1 MDRPVKILVVDDE
14 VNLLQSLSDVLKRKG
29 YSVATAQNGL
39 EALEK
44 LKERYFNMAIV
55 DFKMPKMGGMELLEV
70 MKERY
75 PQTPVVILTGYGTIK
90 SAVNT
95 MKKGAYNY
103 LIKPFSPDE
112 ILLIANKIMEEE
124 NLREE
129 NRFLRQELEKKGEII
144 TQNEEMRRL
153 KELIEQVARA
163 EATVLITGETGT
175 GKELVARAV
184 YQNSP
189 RKKNLFV
196 KVNCA
201 ALAEGVLES
210 ELFGHERGAFTD
222 AYIQKRGRFEL
233 ADRGTL
239 FLDEIG
245 DIPLTTQVKLL
256 RVLQEGE
263 FERVGAEET
272 IKVDVR
278 IIAATNQNLP
288 QAIKEKR
295 FREDLFY
302 RLDVVSLALPPLR
315 KRKEDI
321 PLLAQYLLRKHRRLN
336 KQVEG
341 ISKEAL
347 DCLIS
352 YSWPGNIRELENTME
367 RAVILAKEPLIKKED
382 LSLPS
387 GDIVSLSKVSSPLG
401 SKSLRKVERN
411 LLATVLEETK
421 WNLSKAAQILE
432 ISRTT
437 LYSKIKKHKLAK
449 YCSESVRP

>member
-1 MDRPVKILVVDDE
+1 MDRPVKILIVDDE
-14 VNLLQSLSDVLKRKG
+14 VNLLQSLSDVLKKKG
-29 YSVATAQNGL
+29 YSVATARNGL

-44 LKERYFNMAIV
+44 LKERYFNIAII
-55 DFKMPKMGGMELLEV
+55 DIKMPKMGGIELLEV

-75 PQTPVVILTGYGTIK
+75 PQTLVVILTGYGTIQN
-90 SAVNT
+90 AVEA
-95 MKKGAYNY
+95 MKKGAYSY

-112 ILLIANKIMEEE
+112 ILLIADKIMEEE

-129 NRFLRQELEKKGEII
+129 NRFLRQELERKGEII
-144 TQNEEMRRL
+144 TQSEEMRRL
-153 KELIEQVARA
+153 KELIEQVART

-175 GKELVARAV
+175 GKELVAQAI
-184 YQNSP
+184 YQKSS
-189 RKKNLFV
+189 RKRNLFV

-245 DIPLTTQVKLL
+245 DIPLPTQAKLL

-302 RLDVVSLALPPLR
+302 RLNVVSLELPPLR

-321 PLLAQYLLRKHRRLN
+321 PLLAQYLLRKHRTLN

-352 YSWPGNIRELENTME
+352 YPWPGNIRELENTME
-367 RAVILAKEPLIKKED
+367 RAIILAKKSLIRKED

-387 GDIVSLSKVSSPLG
+387 RNIPSLSKVSFSLG
-401 SKSLRKVERN
+401 SKSLREVERN
-411 LLATVLEETK
+411 LLVTVLEETN

-437 LYSKIKKHKLAK
+437 LYSKIKKHRLAK
-449 YCSESVRP
+449 

>member
-1 MDRPVKILVVDDE
+1 MDRPVKILIVDDE
-14 VNLLQSLSDVLKRKG
+14 VNFLHSLSDVLKRKG

-44 LKERYFNMAIV
+44 LKERYFNIAIV
-55 DFKMPKMGGMELLEV
+55 DLKMPRMGGMELLEV

-75 PQTPVVILTGYGTIK
+75 PQTLVVILTGYGTIK
-90 SAVNT
+90 NAVQA

-103 LIKPFSPDE
+103 LIKPFNPDE

-153 KELIEQVARA
+153 KELIEQVAKA
-163 EATVLITGETGT
+163 EASVLITGETGT
-175 GKELVARAV
+175 GKELVAQAI

-189 RKKNLFV
+189 RKRNLFV

-278 IIAATNQNLP
+278 IIAATNQNLA

-302 RLDVVSLALPPLR
+302 RLNVVSVALPPLR

-347 DCLIS
+347 DCLMA
-352 YSWPGNIRELENTME
+352 YPWPGNIRELENTME
-367 RAVILAKEPLIKKED
+367 RAIILAKKPLIEKGD

-387 GDIVSLSKVSSPLG
+387 GDIPSLSKVSFSLA
-401 SKSLRKVERN
+401 SKSLREVERS
-411 LLATVLEETK
+411 LLLTVLEETN

-437 LYSKIKKHKLAK
+437 LYSKIKKHKLAH
-449 YCSESVRP
+449 S

>member
-1 MDRPVKILVVDDE
+1 MNRPVKVLIVDDE
-14 VNLLQSLSDVLKRKG
+14 VNLLQSLSDVLKTRG
-29 YSVATAQNGL
+29 YSVVTAQNGL

-44 LKERYFNMAIV
+44 LKERYFNVAIV
-55 DFKMPKMGGMELLEV
+55 DSKMPKMGGMGLLEV

-75 PQTPVVILTGYGTIK
+75 PQTLVVILTGYGTIK
-90 SAVNT
+90 NAVEA
-95 MKKGAYNY
+95 MKKGAHSY
-103 LIKPFSPDE
+103 LIKPFRPDE
-112 ILLIANKIMEEE
+112 ILLIIDKIMQEE

-144 TQNEEMRRL
+144 TQNKKMRRL
-153 KELIEQVARA
+153 KELIEQVART
-163 EATVLITGETGT
+163 EATVLITGDTGT
-175 GKELVARAV
+175 GKELVARAI
-184 YQNSP
+184 YHNSP
-189 RKKNLFV
+189 RNKNLFI

-210 ELFGHERGAFTD
+210 ELFGHEKGAFTD

-263 FERVGAEET
+263 LERVGGEET

-278 IIAATNQNLP
+278 IIAATNQNLI
-288 QAIKEKR
+288 QSIRERR

-302 RLDVVSLALPPLR
+302 RLNVVNFELPSL
-315 KRKEDI
+315 KERKEDI
-321 PLLAQYLLRKHRRLN
+321 PLLAQYFLGKHGTVN

-341 ISKEAL
+341 ISEEAL

-352 YSWPGNIRELENTME
+352 YSWPGNIRELENAIE
-367 RAVILAKEPLIKKED
+367 RAVILAKKPLITKENLF
-382 LSLPS
+382 LSS
-387 GDIVSLSKVSSPLG
+387 GGVVSLGKESSPPG
-401 SKSLRKVERN
+401 SKSLRKVEKN

-421 WNLSKAAQILE
+421 WNLSKAAEILE

-437 LYSKIKKHKLAK
+437 LYSKIKKHKIAH
-449 YCSESVRP
+449 S

>member
-1 MDRPVKILVVDDE
+1 
-14 VNLLQSLSDVLKRKG
+14 
-29 YSVATAQNGL
+29 
-39 EALEK
+39 
-44 LKERYFNMAIV
+44 
-55 DFKMPKMGGMELLEV
+55 MPKMGGMELLEV

-75 PQTPVVILTGYGTIK
+75 PQTLVVILTGYGTIK
-90 SAVNT
+90 NAVEA

-112 ILLIANKIMEEE
+112 ILLITNKIMEEE

-144 TQNEEMRRL
+144 TQNKKMRRL
-153 KELIEQVARA
+153 KELIEQVART
-163 EATVLITGETGT
+163 EVTVLITGETGT
-175 GKELVARAV
+175 GKELVAQAI
-184 YQNSP
+184 YQSSP

-201 ALAEGVLES
+201 VLAEGVLES

-278 IIAATNQNLP
+278 IIAATNQNLS
-288 QAIKEKR
+288 QAIREKR

-302 RLDVVSLALPPLR
+302 RLNVVNLELPPLR
-315 KRKEDI
+315 ERREDI
-321 PLLAQYLLRKHRRLN
+321 PLLAQYLLKKYKRLN
-336 KQVEG
+336 KCVEG
-341 ISKEAL
+341 ISEEAL
-347 DCLIS
+347 DCLAS
-352 YSWPGNIRELENTME
+352 YPWPGNIRELENTME
-367 RAVILAKEPLIKKED
+367 RAVILAKKPLIKEKD

-387 GDIVSLSKVSSPLG
+387 GDITSLDKVSFSLG

-437 LYSKIKKHKLAK
+437 LYSKIKKHKLTK
-449 YCSESVRP
+449 

>member
-1 MDRPVKILVVDDE
+1 MNRPVKVLIVDDE
-14 VNLLQSLSDVLKRKG
+14 VNLLQSLSDVLKRRG
-29 YSVATAQNGL
+29 YSVVTAQNGL
-39 EALEK
+39 EALER
-44 LKERYFNMAIV
+44 LKERYFNVAIV
-55 DFKMPKMGGMELLEV
+55 DSKMPKMGGMGLLEV

-75 PQTPVVILTGYGTIK
+75 PQTLVVILTGYGTIEN
-90 SAVNT
+90 AVEA
-95 MKKGAYNY
+95 MKKGAHSY
-103 LIKPFSPDE
+103 LIKPFRPDE
-112 ILLIANKIMEEE
+112 ILLIIDKIMQEE

-144 TQNEEMRRL
+144 TQNKKMRRL
-153 KELIEQVARA
+153 KDLIEQVART
-163 EATVLITGETGT
+163 EATVLITGDTGT
-175 GKELVARAV
+175 GKELVAQAI
-184 YQNSP
+184 YHSSP
-189 RKKNLFV
+189 RNKNLFI

-210 ELFGHERGAFTD
+210 ELFGHEKGAFTD

-263 FERVGAEET
+263 LERVGGEET

-278 IIAATNQNLP
+278 IIAATNQNLI
-288 QAIKEKR
+288 QAIREKR

-302 RLDVVSLALPPLR
+302 RLNVVNFELPSL
-315 KRKEDI
+315 KERKEDI
-321 PLLAQYLLRKHRRLN
+321 PLLAQYFLRKHGTVN

-341 ISKEAL
+341 ISEEAL

-352 YSWPGNIRELENTME
+352 YSWPGNIRELENAIE
-367 RAVILAKEPLIKKED
+367 RAVILAKEPLIREENLFLSSGGTVSFGKE
-382 LSLPS
+382 SLP
-387 GDIVSLSKVSSPLG
+387 PG
-401 SKSLRKVERN
+401 SRSLRKLERS
-411 LLATVLEETK
+411 LLATVLEETN
-421 WNLSKAAQILE
+421 WNLSKAAKILE

-437 LYSKIKKHKLAK
+437 LYSKIKKHKIAHG
-449 YCSESVRP
+449 S

>member
-1 MDRPVKILVVDDE
+1 MDRPVKILIVDDE
-14 VNLLQSLSDVLKRKG
+14 VNLLQSLSDVLKIKG
-29 YSVATAQNGL
+29 YSVATARNGL
-39 EALEK
+39 GALEK
-44 LKERYFNMAIV
+44 LKERYFNIAII
-55 DFKMPKMGGMELLEV
+55 DLKMPKMGGMELLEV
-70 MKERY
+70 IKERY
-75 PQTPVVILTGYGTIK
+75 PQTLVVILTGYGTIK
-90 SAVNT
+90 NAVEA
-95 MKKGAYNY
+95 MKKGAYSY
-103 LIKPFSPDE
+103 LIKPFRPDE
-112 ILLIANKIMEEE
+112 IILIANKIMEEE

-144 TQNEEMRRL
+144 TQNKKMRRL
-153 KELIEQVARA
+153 KELIEQVART

-175 GKELVARAV
+175 GKELVARAI
-184 YQNSP
+184 YQSSP
-189 RKKNLFV
+189 RKRNLFV
-196 KVNCA
+196 RVNCA

-222 AYIQKRGRFEL
+222 AYIQKKGRFEL

-245 DIPLTTQVKLL
+245 DIPLTTQVKFL

-263 FERVGAEET
+263 LERVGAEET

-288 QAIKEKR
+288 QAIREKR

-302 RLDVVSLALPPLR
+302 RLNVVNLELPPLR
-315 KRKEDI
+315 ERKEDI
-321 PLLAQYLLRKHRRLN
+321 PLLTQYLLKKHRRLN

-341 ISKEAL
+341 ISEKAL

-352 YSWPGNIRELENTME
+352 YPWPGNIRELENTIE
-367 RAVILAKEPLIKKED
+367 RAVILAKKPLIEEED
-382 LSLPS
+382 LSLS
-387 GDIVSLSKVSSPLG
+387 SQDIASLDKVSFSLG
-401 SKSLRKVERN
+401 SKSLREVEKN

-437 LYSKIKKHKLAK
+437 LYSKIKKHKIAH
-449 YCSESVRP
+449 SS

>member
-1 MDRPVKILVVDDE
+1 MDRPAKILIVDDE

-39 EALEK
+39 EALGK
-44 LKERYFNMAIV
+44 LKERYFNIAIV
-55 DFKMPKMGGMELLEV
+55 DLKMPKMGGMELLE
-70 MKERY
+70 MIKERY
-75 PQTPVVILTGYGTIK
+75 PQTLVVILTGYGTIK
-90 SAVNT
+90 SAVDA
-95 MKKGAYNY
+95 MKKGAHSY
-103 LIKPFSPDE
+103 LIKPFRPDE
-112 ILLIANKIMEEE
+112 IILIANKIMEEE

-129 NRFLRQELEKKGEII
+129 NRFLRQELEKKEEII
-144 TQNEEMRRL
+144 TQNKKMRRL
-153 KELIEQVARA
+153 NKLIEQVART
-163 EATVLITGETGT
+163 ETTVLITGETGT
-175 GKELVARAV
+175 GKELVARAI

-288 QAIKEKR
+288 QAIREKR

-302 RLDVVSLALPPLR
+302 RLNVVNLELPPLR
-315 KRKEDI
+315 ERSEDI
-321 PLLAQYLLRKHRRLN
+321 PLLAQYLLRKYRRLN

-367 RAVILAKEPLIKKED
+367 RAVILAKKPLIKEED

-387 GDIVSLSKVSSPLG
+387 GDIVSLNKVSFSLG

-411 LLATVLEETK
+411 LLAAVLEETN
-421 WNLSKAAQILE
+421 WNLSKAAQVLE

-437 LYSKIKKHKLAK
+437 LFSKIKKHNLAK
-449 YCSESVRP
+449 

>member
-1 MDRPVKILVVDDE
+1 MDRPVKILIVDDE

-29 YSVATAQNGL
+29 YSVATARNGL

-95 MKKGAYNY
+95 TKKGAYNY

-144 TQNEEMRRL
+144 TQNQKMYRL
-153 KELIEQVARA
+153 KELIEQVART

-175 GKELVARAV
+175 GKELIAQAI
-184 YQNSP
+184 YQKSS
-189 RKKNLFV
+189 RKRNLFV

-222 AYIQKRGRFEL
+222 AYIQKKGRFEL

-245 DIPLTTQVKLL
+245 DIPLATQAKLL

-272 IKVDVR
+272 MKVDVR

-288 QAIKEKR
+288 RAIEEKR

-302 RLDVVSLALPPLR
+302 RLNVVSLELPPLR
-315 KRKEDI
+315 ERKEDI
-321 PLLAQYLLRKHRRLN
+321 PLLAQYFLRKHRALN

-347 DCLIS
+347 AHLIS
-352 YSWPGNIRELENTME
+352 YSWPGNIRELGNTLE
-367 RAVILAKEPLIKKED
+367 RAVILAKKPLIEKD
-382 LSLPS
+382 GLSLPS
-387 GDIVSLSKVSSPLG
+387 GDIASLDKVSFSLG
-401 SKSLRKVERN
+401 SKSLREMERN
-411 LLATVLEETK
+411 LLAIVLKENN

-437 LYSKIKKHKLAK
+437 LYSKIKKHKLAD
-449 YCSESVRP
+449 SS

>member
-1 MDRPVKILVVDDE
+1 MPRPTKILIVDDE
-14 VNLLQSLSDVLKRKG
+14 VNLLQALSDVLEKKG

-39 EALEK
+39 EALGK
-44 LKERYFNMAIV
+44 LKERYFNIAIV
-55 DFKMPKMGGMELLEV
+55 DLKMPKMGGMELLKA
-70 MKERY
+70 MRDRY
-75 PQTPVVILTGYGTIK
+75 PQTLVVILTGYGTIK
-90 SAVNT
+90 NAVDAMN
-95 MKKGAYNY
+95 KGAHNY
-103 LIKPFSPDE
+103 LIKPFRPDE
-112 ILLIANKIMEEE
+112 ILLIINKIMEEE

-153 KELIEQVARA
+153 KELVEQVART

-184 YQNSP
+184 YQKSF
-189 RKKNLFV
+189 RKRNLFV

-201 ALAEGVLES
+201 TLAEGVLES

-245 DIPLTTQVKLL
+245 DIPVTTQAKLL
-256 RVLQEGE
+256 RALQEGE
-263 FERVGAEET
+263 FERVGGEET
-272 IKVDVR
+272 MKVDVR

-302 RLDVVSLALPPLR
+302 RLNVVSLELPPLR
-315 KRKEDI
+315 ERKEDI
-321 PLLAQYLLRKHRRLN
+321 PLLAQYFLRKHRTLN

-347 DCLIS
+347 AYLIS
-352 YSWPGNIRELENTME
+352 YPWPGNIRELENTIE
-367 RAVILAKEPLIKKED
+367 RAVILAKKPLIEKKD
-382 LSLPS
+382 LYLCSPNITSLGKPS
-387 GDIVSLSKVSSPLG
+387 FSSG
-401 SKSLRKVERN
+401 SKSLRKVERT
-411 LLATVLEETK
+411 LLATVLKENN

-437 LYSKIKKHKLAK
+437 LYSKIKKHGLAK
-449 YCSESVRP
+449 QCPE

>member
-1 MDRPVKILVVDDE
+1 MDRPVKILIVDDE

-39 EALEK
+39 EALGK
-44 LKERYFNMAIV
+44 LKERYFNIAIV
-55 DFKMPKMGGMELLEV
+55 DLKMPKMGGMELLEV

-75 PQTPVVILTGYGTIK
+75 PQTLVVILTGYGTIK
-90 SAVNT
+90 NAVEA

-144 TQNEEMRRL
+144 TQNKKMRRL
-153 KELIEQVARA
+153 KELIEQVART

-175 GKELVARAV
+175 GKELVARAI
-184 YQNSP
+184 YQSSP
-189 RKKNLFV
+189 RKTNLFV
-196 KVNCA
+196 KLNCA
-201 ALAEGVLES
+201 TLAEGVLES

-245 DIPLTTQVKLL
+245 DIPLATQVKLL

-302 RLDVVSLALPPLR
+302 RLNVVSLELPPLR
-315 KRKEDI
+315 ERKEDI
-321 PLLAQYLLRKHRRLN
+321 PLLAQYLLRKHRTLN

-352 YSWPGNIRELENTME
+352 YPWPGNIRELENTME
-367 RAVILAKEPLIKKED
+367 RAVILAKKPLIKEED

-387 GDIVSLSKVSSPLG
+387 RDIASLDKTSFSIG

-411 LLATVLEETK
+411 LLANVLEEAN

-449 YCSESVRP
+449 

>member
-1 MDRPVKILVVDDE
+1 MHRPVKILIVDDE
-14 VNLLQSLSDVLKRKG
+14 INLLQSLSDVLKRKG

-39 EALEK
+39 EALGK
-44 LKERYFNMAIV
+44 LKERYFNIAIV
-55 DFKMPKMGGMELLEV
+55 DLKMPKMGGIELLE
-70 MKERY
+70 MIKERY
-75 PQTPVVILTGYGTIK
+75 PQTLVVILTGYGTIK
-90 SAVNT
+90 NAVDAI
-95 MKKGAYNY
+95 KKGAYSY
-103 LIKPFSPDE
+103 LIKPFRPDE
-112 ILLIANKIMEEE
+112 IILIANKIMEEE

-144 TQNEEMRRL
+144 TQNKRMRRL
-153 KELIEQVARA
+153 KELIEQVART

-184 YQNSP
+184 YQSSP

-245 DIPLTTQVKLL
+245 DIPLATQVKLL

-263 FERVGAEET
+263 LERVGAEET

-288 QAIKEKR
+288 QAIREKR

-302 RLDVVSLALPPLR
+302 RLNVVNLELPSLR
-315 KRKEDI
+315 ERKEDI

-336 KQVEG
+336 KQVKG

-352 YSWPGNIRELENTME
+352 YSWPGNIRELENTIE

-387 GDIVSLSKVSSPLG
+387 GDISLDKVSFSLG

-437 LYSKIKKHKLAK
+437 LYSKIKKHKLVH
-449 YCSESVRP
+449 SL

>member
-1 MDRPVKILVVDDE
+1 MDRPAKILIVDDE

-39 EALEK
+39 EALGK
-44 LKERYFNMAIV
+44 LKERYFNIAIV
-55 DFKMPKMGGMELLEV
+55 DLKMPKMGGMELLE
-70 MKERY
+70 MIKERY
-75 PQTPVVILTGYGTIK
+75 PQTLVVILTGYGTIK
-90 SAVNT
+90 SAVDA
-95 MKKGAYNY
+95 MKKGAHSY
-103 LIKPFSPDE
+103 LIKPFRPDE
-112 ILLIANKIMEEE
+112 IILIANKIMEEE

-129 NRFLRQELEKKGEII
+129 NRFLRQELEKKEEII
-144 TQNEEMRRL
+144 TQNKKMRRL
-153 KELIEQVARA
+153 KKLIEQVART
-163 EATVLITGETGT
+163 ETTVLITGETGT
-175 GKELVARAV
+175 GKELVARAI

-288 QAIKEKR
+288 QAIREKR

-302 RLDVVSLALPPLR
+302 RLNVVNLELPPLR
-315 KRKEDI
+315 ERSEDI
-321 PLLAQYLLRKHRRLN
+321 PLLAQYLLRKYRRLN

-352 YSWPGNIRELENTME
+352 YYWPGNIRELENTME
-367 RAVILAKEPLIKKED
+367 RAVILAKKPLIKEED

-387 GDIVSLSKVSSPLG
+387 GDIVSLNKVSFSLG

-411 LLATVLEETK
+411 LLAAVLEETN
-421 WNLSKAAQILE
+421 WNLSKAAQVLE

-437 LYSKIKKHKLAK
+437 LFSKIKKHNLAK
-449 YCSESVRP
+449 

>member
-1 MDRPVKILVVDDE
+1 MNRPVKILIVDDE
-14 VNLLQSLSDVLKRKG
+14 VNLLQSLGDVLKRKG

-39 EALEK
+39 EALGK
-44 LKERYFNMAIV
+44 LKERYFNIAII
-55 DFKMPKMGGMELLEV
+55 DLKMPKMGGMELLEI

-75 PQTPVVILTGYGTIK
+75 PQTLVVILTGYGTIK
-90 SAVNT
+90 NAVEA

-144 TQNEEMRRL
+144 TRNKKMRRL
-153 KELIEQVARA
+153 KELIEQVART

-175 GKELVARAV
+175 GKELVARAI
-184 YQNSP
+184 YQSSP
-189 RKKNLFV
+189 RNKNLFV

-222 AYIQKRGRFEL
+222 AYMQKRGRFEL

-263 FERVGAEET
+263 LERVGGEET
-272 IKVDVR
+272 IKVNVR
-278 IIAATNQNLP
+278 IIAATNQNLA
-288 QAIKEKR
+288 QAIREKR

-302 RLDVVSLALPPLR
+302 RLNVVNLELPPLR
-315 KRKEDI
+315 ERKEDI
-321 PLLAQYLLRKHRRLN
+321 PLLAQYLLKKYKRLN
-336 KQVEG
+336 KCVEG
-341 ISKEAL
+341 ISEEAL
-347 DCLIS
+347 DCFAS
-352 YSWPGNIRELENTME
+352 YPWPGNIRELENTIE
-367 RAVILAKEPLIKKED
+367 RAVILAKKPLIKKED

-387 GDIVSLSKVSSPLG
+387 GGIASLDKVSFSLG
-401 SKSLRKVERN
+401 SKSLRKMERN

-449 YCSESVRP
+449 

>member
-1 MDRPVKILVVDDE
+1 MDRPVKILIVDDE
-14 VNLLQSLSDVLKRKG
+14 VNLLQSLSDVLKKKG
-29 YSVATAQNGL
+29 YSVATARNGL

-44 LKERYFNMAIV
+44 LKERYFNIAIV
-55 DFKMPKMGGMELLEV
+55 DLKMPKMGGMELLEI

-75 PQTPVVILTGYGTIK
+75 PQTLVVILTGYGTIK
-90 SAVNT
+90 NAVEA

-144 TQNEEMRRL
+144 TRNKKMRRL
-153 KELIEQVARA
+153 KELIEQVART

-175 GKELVARAV
+175 GKELVARAI
-184 YQNSP
+184 YQSSP
-189 RKKNLFV
+189 RNKNLFV

-222 AYIQKRGRFEL
+222 AYMQKKGRFEL

-263 FERVGAEET
+263 LERVGGEET
-272 IKVDVR
+272 IKVNVR
-278 IIAATNQNLP
+278 IIAATNQNLA
-288 QAIKEKR
+288 QAIREKR

-302 RLDVVSLALPPLR
+302 RLNVVNLELPPLR
-315 KRKEDI
+315 ERKEDI
-321 PLLAQYLLRKHRRLN
+321 PLLAQYLLKKYKRLN
-336 KQVEG
+336 KCVEG
-341 ISKEAL
+341 ISEEAL
-347 DCLIS
+347 DCFAS
-352 YSWPGNIRELENTME
+352 YPWPGNIRELENTIE
-367 RAVILAKEPLIKKED
+367 RAVILAKKPLIKKED

-387 GDIVSLSKVSSPLG
+387 GGIASLDKVSFSLG
-401 SKSLRKVERN
+401 SKSLRKMERN

-449 YCSESVRP
+449 

>member
-1 MDRPVKILVVDDE
+1 MDRPVKILIVDDE
-14 VNLLQSLSDVLKRKG
+14 VNLLQSLSDVLKKKG
-29 YSVATAQNGL
+29 YSVATARNGL

-44 LKERYFNMAIV
+44 LKERYFNIAIV

-75 PQTPVVILTGYGTIK
+75 PQTLVVILTGYGTIQN
-90 SAVNT
+90 AVEA

-112 ILLIANKIMEEE
+112 ILLITNKIMEEE

-144 TQNEEMRRL
+144 TQNKKMRRL
-153 KELIEQVARA
+153 KELIEQVART

-175 GKELVARAV
+175 GKELVARAI
-184 YQNSP
+184 YQSSP
-189 RKKNLFV
+189 RKRNLFV

-222 AYIQKRGRFEL
+222 AYIQKKGRFEL

-288 QAIKEKR
+288 QAIREKR

-302 RLDVVSLALPPLR
+302 RLNVVSLELPPLR
-315 KRKEDI
+315 ERKEDI
-321 PLLAQYLLRKHRRLN
+321 PLLAQYLLKKYKRLN
-336 KQVEG
+336 KCVEG
-341 ISKEAL
+341 ISEEAL
-347 DCLIS
+347 DCFAS
-352 YSWPGNIRELENTME
+352 YPWPGNIRELENTME
-367 RAVILAKEPLIKKED
+367 RAVILAKKPLIKEED

-387 GDIVSLSKVSSPLG
+387 GDIASLDKVSFSLG

-411 LLATVLEETK
+411 LLATVLGETK

-437 LYSKIKKHKLAK
+437 LYSKIKKHKLIK
-449 YCSESVRP
+449 

>member
-1 MDRPVKILVVDDE
+1 MDRPAKILIVDDE

-29 YSVATAQNGL
+29 YLVATARNGL

-44 LKERYFNMAIV
+44 LKERYFNIAIV
-55 DFKMPKMGGMELLEV
+55 DLKMPKMGGIELLEV

-75 PQTPVVILTGYGTIK
+75 PQTLVLILTGYGTIK
-90 SAVNT
+90 SAVDA
-95 MKKGAYNY
+95 MKKGAYSY
-103 LIKPFSPDE
+103 LIKPFRPDE
-112 ILLIANKIMEEE
+112 IILIANKIMEEE

-144 TQNEEMRRL
+144 TQNQKMRRL
-153 KELIEQVARA
+153 KELIEQVART

-175 GKELVARAV
+175 GKELVAQAI
-184 YQNSP
+184 YQSSP

-196 KVNCA
+196 RVNCA

-245 DIPLTTQVKLL
+245 DIPLATQVKLL

-263 FERVGAEET
+263 LERVGGEET

-302 RLDVVSLALPPLR
+302 RLNVVSLELPPLR
-315 KRKEDI
+315 ERKEDI

-367 RAVILAKEPLIKKED
+367 RAVILAKESLIKKED

-387 GDIVSLSKVSSPLG
+387 GNIASLDEASFSLG

-411 LLATVLEETK
+411 LLAIVLEETN

-449 YCSESVRP
+449 

>member
-1 MDRPVKILVVDDE
+1 MDRPVKILIVDDE

-29 YSVATAQNGL
+29 YVVATARNGL

-44 LKERYFNMAIV
+44 LKERYFNIAIV

-75 PQTPVVILTGYGTIK
+75 PQTLVVILTGYGTIQN
-90 SAVNT
+90 AVEA

-112 ILLIANKIMEEE
+112 ILLITNKIMEEE

-144 TQNEEMRRL
+144 TQNKKMRRL
-153 KELIEQVARA
+153 KELIEQVART

-175 GKELVARAV
+175 GKELVARAI
-184 YQNSP
+184 YQSSP
-189 RKKNLFV
+189 RKKNLFI

-222 AYIQKRGRFEL
+222 AYMQKKGRFEL

-288 QAIKEKR
+288 QAIREKR

-302 RLDVVSLALPPLR
+302 RLNVVSLELPPLR
-315 KRKEDI
+315 ERKEDI
-321 PLLAQYLLRKHRRLN
+321 PLLAQYLLKKYKRLN
-336 KQVEG
+336 KCVEG
-341 ISKEAL
+341 ISEEAL
-347 DCLIS
+347 DCFAS
-352 YSWPGNIRELENTME
+352 YPWPGNIRELENTME
-367 RAVILAKEPLIKKED
+367 RAVILAKKPLIKEED
-382 LSLPS
+382 LYLPS
-387 GDIVSLSKVSSPLG
+387 GDIASLDKASFSLG
-401 SKSLRKVERN
+401 SKSLRKMERN
-411 LLATVLEETK
+411 LLAAVLGETK

-449 YCSESVRP
+449 

>member
-1 MDRPVKILVVDDE
+1 MDRPVKILIVDDE
-14 VNLLQSLSDVLKRKG
+14 VNLLQSLSDVLKKKG

-39 EALEK
+39 EALGK
-44 LKERYFNMAIV
+44 LKERYFNIAIV
-55 DFKMPKMGGMELLEV
+55 DLKMPKMGGMELLEV
-70 MKERY
+70 MKARY
-75 PQTPVVILTGYGTIK
+75 PQTLVVILTGYGTIK
-90 SAVNT
+90 NAVEA

-112 ILLIANKIMEEE
+112 ILLIINKIMEEE

-129 NRFLRQELEKKGEII
+129 NRFLRQELDKKEEII
-144 TQNEEMRRL
+144 TQNKKMRRL
-153 KELIEQVARA
+153 KELIEQVART

-175 GKELVARAV
+175 GKELVARAI

-189 RKKNLFV
+189 RRKNLFV

-256 RVLQEGE
+256 RVLQESE

-288 QAIKEKR
+288 QAIREKR

-302 RLDVVSLALPPLR
+302 RLNIVNLELPPLR
-315 KRKEDI
+315 ERREDI
-321 PLLAQYLLRKHRRLN
+321 PLLAQYLLRRYRRLN

-352 YSWPGNIRELENTME
+352 YSWPGNIRELENTVE
-367 RAVILAKEPLIKKED
+367 RAVILAKKPLIKEKD

-387 GDIVSLSKVSSPLG
+387 GDIVSLSKVSFSLG
-401 SKSLRKVERN
+401 SKSLQEVERN

-437 LYSKIKKHKLAK
+437 LYSKIKKHKLTK
-449 YCSESVRP
+449 

>member
-1 MDRPVKILVVDDE
+1 
-14 VNLLQSLSDVLKRKG
+14 
-29 YSVATAQNGL
+29 
-39 EALEK
+39 
-44 LKERYFNMAIV
+44 
-55 DFKMPKMGGMELLEV
+55 
-70 MKERY
+70 
-75 PQTPVVILTGYGTIK
+75 
-90 SAVNT
+90 
-95 MKKGAYNY
+95 
-103 LIKPFSPDE
+103 
-112 ILLIANKIMEEE
+112 LIANKIMEEE

-175 GKELVARAV
+175 GKELVAQAI
-184 YQNSP
+184 YQSSP
-189 RKKNLFV
+189 RNKNLFV

-278 IIAATNQNLP
+278 IIAA
-288 QAIKEKR
+288 
-295 FREDLFY
+295 
-302 RLDVVSLALPPLR
+302 
-315 KRKEDI
+315 
-321 PLLAQYLLRKHRRLN
+321 
-336 KQVEG
+336 
-341 ISKEAL
+341 
-347 DCLIS
+347 
-352 YSWPGNIRELENTME
+352 
-367 RAVILAKEPLIKKED
+367 
-382 LSLPS
+382 
-387 GDIVSLSKVSSPLG
+387 
-401 SKSLRKVERN
+401 
-411 LLATVLEETK
+411 
-421 WNLSKAAQILE
+421 
-432 ISRTT
+432 
-437 LYSKIKKHKLAK
+437 
-449 YCSESVRP
+449 

>member
-1 MDRPVKILVVDDE
+1 MRRPVKILIVDDE

-39 EALEK
+39 EALGK
-44 LKERYFNMAIV
+44 LKERYFNIAIV
-55 DFKMPKMGGMELLEV
+55 DLKMPKMGGMELLE
-70 MKERY
+70 MIKERY
-75 PQTPVVILTGYGTIK
+75 PQTLVVILTGYGTIK
-90 SAVNT
+90 SAVDAI
-95 MKKGAYNY
+95 KKGAHSY
-103 LIKPFSPDE
+103 LIKPFRPDE
-112 ILLIANKIMEEE
+112 IILIANKIMEEE
-124 NLREE
+124 DLREE
-129 NRFLRQELEKKGEII
+129 NRFLRQELEKKEEII
-144 TQNEEMRRL
+144 TQNKKMRRL
-153 KELIEQVARA
+153 KKLIEQVART
-163 EATVLITGETGT
+163 ETTVLITGETGT
-175 GKELVARAV
+175 GKELVAQAI

-245 DIPLTTQVKLL
+245 DIPPTTQVKLL

-288 QAIKEKR
+288 QAIREKR

-302 RLDVVSLALPPLR
+302 RLNVVNLELPPLR
-315 KRKEDI
+315 ERREDI
-321 PLLAQYLLRKHRRLN
+321 PLLAQYLLRKYRKLN

-341 ISKEAL
+341 ISEEAL

-352 YSWPGNIRELENTME
+352 YYWPGNIRELENTIE

-387 GDIVSLSKVSSPLG
+387 GDIVSLSKESFSLG

-432 ISRTT
+432 ISRIT
-437 LYSKIKKHKLAK
+437 LYSKIKEYGLAK
-449 YCSESVRP
+449 

>member
-1 MDRPVKILVVDDE
+1 MSRPAKILIVDDE
-14 VNLLQSLSDVLKRKG
+14 VNLLQALSDVLKKKG

-44 LKERYFNMAIV
+44 LKERYFNIAIV
-55 DFKMPKMGGMELLEV
+55 DYKMPKMGGMELLKV
-70 MKERY
+70 MRERY

-90 SAVNT
+90 SAVDAMN
-95 MKKGAYNY
+95 KGAYNY

-112 ILLIANKIMEEE
+112 IILIANKIMEEE

-144 TQNEEMRRL
+144 TENQEMCRL
-153 KELIEQVARA
+153 KELINQVARTK
-163 EATVLITGETGT
+163 ATVLITGETGT
-175 GKELVARAV
+175 GKELVAQAV

-189 RKKNLFV
+189 RRRNLFV

-263 FERVGAEET
+263 FERVGGEET

-302 RLDVVSLALPPLR
+302 RLNVVSLELPPLR
-315 KRKEDI
+315 ERKEDI
-321 PLLAQYLLRKHRRLN
+321 PLLVQYILKKYRAVN
-336 KQVEG
+336 KRVEG

-347 DCLIS
+347 DCLTS
-352 YSWPGNIRELENTME
+352 YLWPGNIRELENTIE
-367 RAVILAKEPLIKKED
+367 RAIILAKKPLIEKED
-382 LSLPS
+382 LLLSSSSITSL
-387 GDIVSLSKVSSPLG
+387 DKVNFSLG
-401 SKSLRKVERN
+401 SKSLRKMERS
-411 LLATVLEETK
+411 LLANVLGETN

-437 LYSKIKKHKLAK
+437 LYSKIKKHKLAD
-449 YCSESVRP
+449 SS

>member
-1 MDRPVKILVVDDE
+1 MSRPAKILIVDDE

-39 EALEK
+39 KALEK
-44 LKERYFNMAIV
+44 LKERYFNIAIV
-55 DFKMPKMGGMELLEV
+55 DYKMPRMGGMELLKI
-70 MKERY
+70 MRERY
-75 PQTPVVILTGYGTIK
+75 PQTAIVILTGYGTIK
-90 SAVNT
+90 SAVDA

-112 ILLIANKIMEEE
+112 IILIANKIMEEE

-144 TQNEEMRRL
+144 TENQEMCRL
-153 KELIEQVARA
+153 KELINQVARTR
-163 EATVLITGETGT
+163 ATVLITGETGT

-189 RKKNLFV
+189 RRRNLFV

-263 FERVGAEET
+263 FERVGGEET

-302 RLDVVSLALPPLR
+302 RLNVVTLELPPLR
-315 KRKEDI
+315 ERKEDI
-321 PLLAQYLLRKHRRLN
+321 PLLVQYILKKYRAVN
-336 KQVEG
+336 KRVEG

-352 YSWPGNIRELENTME
+352 YLWPGNIRELENTIE
-367 RAVILAKEPLIKKED
+367 RAIILAKKPLIEKED
-382 LSLPS
+382 LLLSSSSITSL
-387 GDIVSLSKVSSPLG
+387 DKVSFSLG
-401 SKSLRKVERN
+401 SKSLRKMERS
-411 LLATVLEETK
+411 LLANALEETN

-449 YCSESVRP
+449 

>member
-1 MDRPVKILVVDDE
+1 MDRPVKILIVDDE
-14 VNLLQSLSDVLKRKG
+14 VNLLQSLSDVLKKKG
-29 YSVATAQNGL
+29 YSVATARNGL

-44 LKERYFNMAIV
+44 LKERYFNIAIV

-75 PQTPVVILTGYGTIK
+75 PQTLVVILTGYGTIQN
-90 SAVNT
+90 AVEAMN
-95 MKKGAYNY
+95 KGAYNY

-112 ILLIANKIMEEE
+112 ILLITNKIMEEE

-144 TQNEEMRRL
+144 TQNKKMRRL
-153 KELIEQVARA
+153 KELIEQVART

-175 GKELVARAV
+175 GKELVARAI
-184 YQNSP
+184 YQSSP
-189 RKKNLFV
+189 RKRNLFV

-222 AYIQKRGRFEL
+222 AYIQKKGRFEL

-288 QAIKEKR
+288 QAIREKR

-302 RLDVVSLALPPLR
+302 RLNVVSLELPPLR
-315 KRKEDI
+315 ERKEDI
-321 PLLAQYLLRKHRRLN
+321 PLLAQYLLKKYKRLN
-336 KQVEG
+336 KCVEG
-341 ISKEAL
+341 ISEEAL
-347 DCLIS
+347 DCFAS
-352 YSWPGNIRELENTME
+352 YPWPGNIRELENTME
-367 RAVILAKEPLIKKED
+367 RAIILAKKPLIKEED
-382 LSLPS
+382 LYLPS
-387 GDIVSLSKVSSPLG
+387 GDIASLDKVSFSLG
-401 SKSLRKVERN
+401 SKSLRKMERN
-411 LLATVLEETK
+411 LLAAVLGETK

-437 LYSKIKKHKLAK
+437 LYSKIKKHKLIK
-449 YCSESVRP
+449 

>member
-1 MDRPVKILVVDDE
+1 MRRPVKILIVDDE

-39 EALEK
+39 EALGK
-44 LKERYFNMAIV
+44 LKERYFNIAIV
-55 DFKMPKMGGMELLEV
+55 DLKMPKMGGMELLE
-70 MKERY
+70 MIKERY
-75 PQTPVVILTGYGTIK
+75 PQTLVVILTGYGTIK
-90 SAVNT
+90 SAVDA
-95 MKKGAYNY
+95 MKKGAHSY
-103 LIKPFSPDE
+103 LIKPFRPDE
-112 ILLIANKIMEEE
+112 IILIANKIMEEE

-129 NRFLRQELEKKGEII
+129 NRFLRQELEKKEEII
-144 TQNEEMRRL
+144 TQNKKMRRL
-153 KELIEQVARA
+153 KKLIEQVART
-163 EATVLITGETGT
+163 ETTVLITGETGT
-175 GKELVARAV
+175 GKELVARAI

-288 QAIKEKR
+288 QAIREKR

-302 RLDVVSLALPPLR
+302 RLNVVNLELPPLR
-315 KRKEDI
+315 ERSEDI
-321 PLLAQYLLRKHRRLN
+321 PLLAQYLLRKYRRLN

-352 YSWPGNIRELENTME
+352 YYWPGNIRELENTME
-367 RAVILAKEPLIKKED
+367 RAVILAKKPLIKEED

-387 GDIVSLSKVSSPLG
+387 GDIVSLNKVSFSLG

-411 LLATVLEETK
+411 LLAAVLEETN
-421 WNLSKAAQILE
+421 WNLSKAAQVLE

-437 LYSKIKKHKLAK
+437 LFSKIKKHNLAK
-449 YCSESVRP
+449 

>member
-1 MDRPVKILVVDDE
+1 MDRPVKILIVDDE

-39 EALEK
+39 EALGK
-44 LKERYFNMAIV
+44 LKERYFNIAIV
-55 DFKMPKMGGMELLEV
+55 DLKMPKMGGMELLEV
-70 MKERY
+70 IKERY
-75 PQTPVVILTGYGTIK
+75 PQTLVVVLTGYGTIK
-90 SAVNT
+90 SAVNAI
-95 MKKGAYNY
+95 KKGAHSY
-103 LIKPFSPDE
+103 LTKPFRPDE
-112 ILLIANKIMEEE
+112 IILITNKIMEEE

-129 NRFLRQELEKKGEII
+129 NRFLRQELEKKEEII
-144 TQNEEMRRL
+144 TQNKKMRRL
-153 KELIEQVARA
+153 KELIEQVARTD
-163 EATVLITGETGT
+163 ATVLITGETGT
-175 GKELVARAV
+175 GKELVARAI
-184 YQNSP
+184 YQSSP

-196 KVNCA
+196 RVNCA

-245 DIPLTTQVKLL
+245 DIPLATQVKLL

-263 FERVGAEET
+263 LERVGAEET

-278 IIAATNQNLP
+278 IIAATNQNLS

-302 RLDVVSLALPPLR
+302 RLNVVSLELPPLR
-315 KRKEDI
+315 ERKEDI

-352 YSWPGNIRELENTME
+352 YSWPGNIRELENTIE
-367 RAVILAKEPLIKKED
+367 RAVILAKKPLIKKED

-387 GDIVSLSKVSSPLG
+387 GDIVSLSKVSFPLG
-401 SKSLRKVERN
+401 SKSLRKEH
-411 LLATVLEETK
+411 
-421 WNLSKAAQILE
+421 
-432 ISRTT
+432 
-437 LYSKIKKHKLAK
+437 KIAH
-449 YCSESVRP
+449 SS

>member
-1 MDRPVKILVVDDE
+1 MDRPVKILIVDDE

-29 YSVATAQNGL
+29 YSVATARNGL

-44 LKERYFNMAIV
+44 LKERYFNIAII
-55 DFKMPKMGGMELLEV
+55 DIKMPKMGGIELLEV

-75 PQTPVVILTGYGTIK
+75 PQTLVVILTGYGTIQN
-90 SAVNT
+90 AVEA
-95 MKKGAYNY
+95 MKKGAYSY

-144 TQNEEMRRL
+144 TQNKRMRRL
-153 KELIEQVARA
+153 KELIEQVART

-175 GKELVARAV
+175 GKELVARAI

-245 DIPLTTQVKLL
+245 DIPLATQVKLL

-272 IKVDVR
+272 TKVDVR
-278 IIAATNQNLP
+278 IIAATNQSLP
-288 QAIKEKR
+288 QAIREKR

-302 RLDVVSLALPPLR
+302 RLNVVSLEIPSLR
-315 KRKEDI
+315 ERKEDI
-321 PLLAQYLLRKHRRLN
+321 PLLAQYLLRKYRRLN

-341 ISKEAL
+341 ISEEAL
-347 DCLIS
+347 DYLTS
-352 YSWPGNIRELENTME
+352 YPWPGNVRELENTVE

-387 GDIVSLSKVSSPLG
+387 GDIVSLGKVSFSLG

-437 LYSKIKKHKLAK
+437 LYSKIKKHGLAK
-449 YCSESVRP
+449 

>member
-1 MDRPVKILVVDDE
+1 MSRPVKILIVDDE

-39 EALEK
+39 EALGR
-44 LKERYFNMAIV
+44 LKERYFNIAII
-55 DFKMPKMGGMELLEV
+55 DLKMPKMGGMELLEII
-70 MKERY
+70 KERY
-75 PQTPVVILTGYGTIK
+75 PQTLVVILTGYGTIK
-90 SAVNT
+90 NAVEA

-112 ILLIANKIMEEE
+112 IILIANKIMEEE

-144 TQNEEMRRL
+144 TQNEEMCRL
-153 KELIEQVARA
+153 KELIEKVAKT
-163 EATVLITGETGT
+163 EATILITGETGT
-175 GKELVARAV
+175 GKELVARAI
-184 YQNSP
+184 YQKSF
-189 RKKNLFV
+189 RKGNLFV

-210 ELFGHERGAFTD
+210 ELFGHEKGAFTD

-245 DIPLTTQVKLL
+245 DIPLATQVRLL

-263 FERVGAEET
+263 FERVGGEET
-272 IKVDVR
+272 IKVDAR
-278 IIAATNQNLP
+278 IIASTNQNLT
-288 QAIKEKR
+288 QAIREKR

-302 RLDVVSLALPPLR
+302 RLNVISLELPPLR
-315 KRKEDI
+315 ERKKDI
-321 PLLAQYLLRKHRRLN
+321 PLLAQYFLKKYGAAN
-336 KQVEG
+336 KCVEG

-347 DCLIS
+347 DCLIF
-352 YSWPGNIRELENTME
+352 YPWPGNVRELENTIE
-367 RAVILAKEPLIKKED
+367 RAVILAKKPLIEKENLF
-382 LSLPS
+382 LSPPN
-387 GDIVSLSKVSSPLG
+387 ITSLGKPGFSFG
-401 SKSLRKVERN
+401 SKSLRKVEKSLIAN
-411 LLATVLEETK
+411 VLEETK

-437 LYSKIKKHKLAK
+437 LYSKIKKHGLAK
-449 YCSESVRP
+449 